1 MKRLMYSLIA
11 GVFMLALAG
20 SCEEDLLTLGDGVI
34 GGEPFGTGMEVYD
47 VFAYNRNIAAFPTNR
62 LPIYQLGRLNDPVF
76 GTTEGSITA
85 QLNLPSNVGNPRFGT
100 IAQADE
106 GTSEEN
112 IEENERV
119 TSVVLYMPFFL
130 NNNSDADSD
139 GVIDELDDED
149 DNPNN
154 DTDGDGLTNFEERGT
169 GTDPLNPDTDGDG
182 INDADDDAT
191 PSNIFP
197 IRREVDSIYGN
208 REAQFNLRVE
218 RSTFFLSD
226 FDPNTGFQE
235 PSPNYSDLQISP
247 TFVNEVLAD
256 TVMTLS
262 EFEIVTLQEDDPD
275 TETDESTLVEE
286 RRAPGILVNLDT
298 LFFQQNF
305 IDLEGSNE
313 LLSNANFR
321 DFLRGLHI
329 TLTPEAGEE
338 LLVLLDFTRAVI
350 EINYEYDVVE
360 NEENEG
366 DTVRQNSVEMRF
378 LQGGGNSAITGNA
391 VNTLNSDPYAPEIA
405 NALDTDEN
413 ASRIFL
419 KGGAGTYAEIDLFDQ
434 MGGGDIINQIKQ
446 EDWIINAAYLI
457 FTVDRDFIDAAGP
470 LDEATRL
477 LVYNTETLDPLY
489 NLLTEV
495 NVAASASGTFLN
507 YDGFLQEENGVG
519 VRYSVNITEH
529 LNDIIIRDS
538 ANVRLGVA
546 ITPDL
551 RLNGTDEVLVPDGA
565 GTAEKL
571 LPTHAGI
578 TPLGTVLVGSNTAP
592 NDPNRLRLEIHYTEV
607 DP

>member
-34 GGEPFGTGMEVYD
+34 GGEPFGTGMATYE

-62 LPIYQLGRLNDPVF
+62 LPIYQLGRQFDPVF

-85 QLNLPSNVGNPRFGT
+85 QLNLPSNNGNPRFGT
-100 IAQADE
+100 VSQADE
-106 GTSEEN
+106 GTSETD

-119 TSVVLYMPFFL
+119 TSVTLYMPFFL
-130 NNNSDADSD
+130 DNNADADSD

-208 REAQFNLRVE
+208 REAQFNLRIE

-226 FDPNTGFQE
+226 FDPNTGFQD
-235 PSPNYSDLQISP
+235 PSPNYSTLQISP
-247 TFVNEVLAD
+247 SFVSEVIAD

-262 EFEIVTLQEDDPD
+262 ESEIVTLQEDDPD
-275 TETDESTLVEE
+275 TETDESTLVDE
-286 RRAPGILVNLDT
+286 RRAPGILVNLDNE
-298 LFFQQNF
+298 FFQRNL

-321 DFLRGLHI
+321 DFMRGLHI
-329 TLTPEAGEE
+329 TLTPETGEE
-338 LLVLLDFTRAVI
+338 LMLLLDFTQAVLTV
-350 EINYEYDVVE
+350 NYEYDVAE
-360 NEENEG
+360 TEENEG
-366 DTVRQNSVEMRF
+366 DAVGENSFEMRF

-391 VNTLNSDPYAPEIA
+391 VNTLNTDPYSPEIQ
-405 NALDTDEN
+405 NTLDTEEN
-413 ASRIFL
+413 ASQIFL

-446 EDWIINAAYLI
+446 ENWIINAAYLI

-470 LDEATRL
+470 MDEATRL
-477 LVYNTETLDPLY
+477 LVYNTETLQPLY

-495 NVAASASGTFLN
+495 NVSATASGSFLN

-519 VRYSVNITEH
+519 TRYSVNITEH

-538 ANVRLGVA
+538 ANVRLGVS

-551 RLNGTDEVLVPDGA
+551 RLNGADEVLVPDGA
-565 GTAEKL
+565 GNVEKL
-571 LPTHAGI
+571 LLTQPNI
-578 TPLGTVLVGSNTAP
+578 TPLSTVLVGSNTAP
-592 NDPNRLRLEIHYTEV
+592 NDPRRLRLEIHYTEV